1 MRAFERTMNPATLRK
16 LHRWIGLAFSV
27 SALVA
32 SFSGILHNVM
42 TWTQPPPPPAA
53 PSGASLD
60 FAAVKLTPA
69 DALAKLPPTTNGA
82 RAVNLRTIGGRP
94 WYVIRPA
101 GPGSAQYV
109 SADTG
114 EVDPKRDPVFAA
126 EIAARFLHAEAGDLR
141 QADFLTQFNREYI
154 NIFRILPVY
163 RFDRGDGIKTRVYV
177 STMTESVTRH
187 TDNYRQLEANIFG
200 SLHKLNFIPNKTA
213 RDAVLTFTT
222 FGIFCVSVAGIVL
235 FFVTSP
241 RRADRKSESSNPQP
255 VP

>member
-1 MRAFERTMNPATLRK
+1 MINPATLRK

-27 SALVA
+27 SALIA

-42 TWTQPPPPPAA
+42 TWTQSAPPPAA
-53 PSGASLD
+53 PSGPALD
-60 FAAVKLTPA
+60 FAAVKLTPSE
-69 DALAKLPPTTNGA
+69 ALSKLPPSTNGS

-94 WYVIRPA
+94 WFVIRPA
-101 GPGSAQYV
+101 GHGSAQYV

-114 EVDPKRDPVFAA
+114 ETDPKRDAVFAA
-126 EIAARFLHAEAGDLR
+126 EIAARFLHAEPADVR
-141 QADFLTQFNREYI
+141 QSDFLTQFNREYI

-163 RFDRGDGIKTRVYV
+163 RFDRSDSIKTRVYV

-187 TDNYRQLEANIFG
+187 TDNYRQFEANIFG

-213 RDAVLTFTT
+213 RDAVLTLTT
-222 FGIFCVSVAGIVL
+222 FGIFCVSLAGIVL

-241 RRADRKSESSNPQP
+241 RRTGGKLEPSNSEP
-255 VP
+255 VL